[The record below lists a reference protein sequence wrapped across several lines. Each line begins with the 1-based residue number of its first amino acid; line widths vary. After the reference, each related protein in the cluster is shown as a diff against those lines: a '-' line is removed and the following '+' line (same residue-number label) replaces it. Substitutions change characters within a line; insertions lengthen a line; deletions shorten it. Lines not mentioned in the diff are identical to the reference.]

1 MTYVRNAWGNQ
12 GSIVSIEMA
21 KNALE
26 LAKGRSG
33 QTTAQELKA
42 NYDMMLE
49 GAELAPD
56 TLVDPKTLLP
66 IDAPA
71 E

>member
-1 MTYVRNAWGNQ
+1 
-12 GSIVSIEMA
+12 
-21 KNALE
+21 
-26 LAKGRSG
+26 
-33 QTTAQELKA
+33 
-42 NYDMMLE
+42 MLE